1 MAKFPSIWGDLEVGQ
16 VTPKDDKK
24 VEPVK
29 KEEPKKGDDEEK
41 IVDDEEQDEA
51 AIEAARIAKEEA
63 EAAKGTN
70 EEEETGAIEYDDEQ
84 IEAAYNMLI
93 DEGVLPEPV
102 EGDEGFDVSS
112 AGLADSVGAAIRKG
126 LADEIAAIPEPVQQ
140 FYAHYMEGKDPSSFK
155 VSAPIIW
162 DEVNLE
168 TGDNKETAL
177 LQFYVN
183 QGMSVEDAREE
194 VEDVKTAGKLDKK
207 AEVAR
212 DSLVKIQEANNTA
225 KAAQEKK
232 AKAQAQK
239 EADDEINAIKATIDS
254 AESIADFKLDDKK
267 RAAFKEY
274 LFKVKP
280 RTGKTQMQE
289 NMSSEDRRLNIAFL
303 DFVNYNKEDLKK
315 EVTTDLT
322 KTRKKKLARFSDK
335 GVKGSNSSKSVTT
348 KVDSKKGKAV
358 FPTIFGSQS
367 MEVED

>member
-1 MAKFPSIWGDLEVGQ
+1 MAKFPSIWGDLEVGH
-16 VTPKDDKK
+16 VAPKDDKK
-24 VEPVK
+24 VIPKAED
-29 KEEPKKGDDEEK
+29 KKGDEEEK
-41 IVDDEEQDEA
+41 KVDDEDSDEA

-63 EAAKGTN
+63 DAAAKGAD
-70 EEEETGAIEYDDEQ
+70 EEETGEATEYEDEFIES
-84 IEAAYNMLI
+84 AFNLLI
-93 DEGVLPEPV
+93 DEGVLAEPV
-102 EGDEGFDVSS
+102 EGEDGFDVSP

-126 LADEIAAIPEPVQQ
+126 LAEEIAAIPDEVQQ
-140 FYAHYMEGKDPSSFK
+140 FYAHFMEGKDPSSFK

-162 DEVNLE
+162 DDVNLE

-183 QGMSVEDAREE
+183 QGMSVEDAQEE

-207 AEVAR
+207 AEIAR
-212 DSLVKIQEANNTA
+212 DSLVKIQETNKTA
-225 KAAQEKK
+225 KDAQEAK

-254 AESIADFKLDDKK
+254 VESIAEFKLDDKR

-315 EVTTDLT
+315 EVATDLT